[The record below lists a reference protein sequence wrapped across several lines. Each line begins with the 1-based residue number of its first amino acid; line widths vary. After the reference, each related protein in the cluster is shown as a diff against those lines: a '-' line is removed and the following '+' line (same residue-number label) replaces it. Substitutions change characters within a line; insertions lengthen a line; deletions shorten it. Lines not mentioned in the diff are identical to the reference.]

1 MVTFRKIPIAQAA
14 SGMFTDLSVLIPQTD
29 AHSKW
34 QDQKERKMDKSE
46 TREKLIKKGLAYLP
60 EITRTEVCP
69 VNEAA
74 WKDRALTEGE
84 SIRIDFGR
92 HMAGRL
98 ALTFGFEGEHPDAPV
113 RLAVRFAEVPW
124 EFDENADAYHG
135 WICSGWVQ
143 SEQLYLDV
151 LPCSIQLP
159 RRYAFRYVEI
169 KVLAVSSKF
178 RLIVKDAKAYAET
191 SADEKKLRPLRLA
204 DGEEDLARLDR
215 IALNTMRDCM
225 QHVFEDGPKRDRRLW
240 MGDLRIQALVN
251 YETYRSND
259 MVKGCLYLFGGLTL
273 ENGQVAAA
281 IFMDPAPEADESAMF
296 DYSLLFVPALWDYYE
311 HTRDREA
318 IRDLW
323 PTALNQIELAEER
336 LDDDGLVRDSDRL
349 GWCFLDWNLDLNK
362 QAGAQGVF
370 LYSVL
375 AGIKLAET
383 LGEKGAAE
391 KLRRLY
397 EKMKTAAL
405 AHFYDSER
413 NLFVSGSGRQVSY
426 ASQIWMVLGR
436 AVTGE
441 KAREVLKNTEEDPD
455 ALKIVTPYLY
465 HHYIQALLDAGERE
479 QAQDKMKNY
488 WGGMADQGADTF
500 WEMYDPEN
508 PKASP
513 YGGTIVNSYCHAWSC
528 GPSYFLRKYYDAG
541 LSQIR
546 GVAFDLDGVLVST
559 DEYHYRAWKA
569 IAEELNIPYDR
580 AFNDR
585 LRGVGRM
592 ESLEMILEKYNGA
605 PLSGEEK
612 EKLAARK
619 NDMYRGFLADMT
631 PDDVDPA
638 VRETL
643 AKLRRRGYRLAIG
656 SSSKNTKYILKKTDL
671 TRYFDGISDGTNI
684 TRSKPDPEVFLKAAW
699 YIGLAPENCV
709 AVDDADAGID
719 AAKAAD
725 MTAAGIHGSASYGRA
740 DIRLENFDELLSYL
754 PNRASSGMKA
764 PVKRMA
770 DVYAD
775 AKKAADSVV

>member
-1 MVTFRKIPIAQAA
+1 MYLRRSAF
-14 SGMFTDLSVLIPQTD
+14 IPQTD

-34 QDQKERKMDKSE
+34 QDQKDRKMDKSD
-46 TREKLIKKGLAYLP
+46 TRDGLIKKGLACLP
-60 EITRTEVCP
+60 EVTRTEVRP
-69 VNEAA
+69 VNGEA
-74 WKDRALTEGE
+74 WKGKALTEGG

-113 RLAVRFAEVPW
+113 RLSVRFAEVPW
-124 EFDENADAYHG
+124 EFDENADEYHG

-151 LPCSIQLP
+151 LPCSLQLP

-169 KVLAVSSKF
+169 RVLAVSSKF
-178 RLIVKDAKAYAET
+178 RLVVKDAKAYAET

-204 DGEEDLARLDR
+204 EDKGDLAQLDR

-251 YETYRSND
+251 YETYHSDD

-273 ENGQVAAA
+273 KNGQVAAA
-281 IFMDPAPEADESAMF
+281 IFMDPAPEADDSAMF

-311 HTRDREA
+311 HTRDIKA

-323 PTALNQIELAEER
+323 PTALTQIGLAEER
-336 LDDDGLVRDSDRL
+336 LDDDGLVCDSDKL
-349 GWCFLDWNLDLNK
+349 GWCFLDWNLELNK

-370 LYSVL
+370 LYAVL
-375 AGIKLAET
+375 AGIRLAET

-391 KLRRLY
+391 GLARLY

-405 AHFYDSER
+405 TNLYDSEKK
-413 NLFVSGSGRQVSY
+413 LFVSGSKRQVSY

-436 AVTGE
+436 AVAGE
-441 KAREVLKNTEEDPD
+441 KAREVLKNAEEDPD
-455 ALKIVTPYLY
+455 ALRIVTPYLY

-479 QAQDKMKNY
+479 EALQKMAKY
-488 WGGMADQGADTF
+488 WGGMARQGADTF

-528 GPSYFLRKYYDAG
+528 GPSYFLRKYFDAN
-541 LSQIR
+541 LNQIR
-546 GVAFDLDGVLVST
+546 GVVFDLDGVLVST
-559 DEYHYRAWKA
+559 DESHFRAWKA
-569 IAEELNIPYDR
+569 VADELHIPFDR
-580 AFNDR
+580 KDNER
-585 LRGVGRM
+585 LRGVSRM
-592 ESLEMILEKYNGA
+592 DSLEIILEKYTGE
-605 PLSGEEK
+605 PLSIEDK
-612 EKLAARK
+612 EALAAKK
-619 NDMYRGFLADMT
+619 NDIYRGFLADMT

-638 VRETL
+638 VRNTL
-643 AKLRRRGYRLAIG
+643 AGLKRRGYRLAIG
-656 SSSKNTKYILKKTDL
+656 SSSKNTKYILEKTDL
-671 TRYFDGISDGTNI
+671 TQYFDGISDGTNI
-684 TRSKPDPEVFLKAAW
+684 TKSKPDPEVFLKAAW

-709 AVDDADAGID
+709 AVDDADAGIE
-719 AAKAAD
+719 AAKAAN
-725 MTAAGIHGSASYGRA
+725 MTAAGIHGSASCGKT
-740 DIRLENFDELLSYL
+740 DLRLESFDELLSYL
-754 PNRASSGMKA
+754 SDRASSGSKVLEDSPKNA
-764 PVKRMA
+764 YAGSKRTA
-770 DVYAD
+770 GSAG
-775 AKKAADSVV
+775 